1 VTGLGIDRDKVPAMV
16 QTLPAADFSRDY
28 SPNVVETF
36 AQRIP
41 GVTTNNVQGNEFATD
56 LRYIHR
62 GTEDEDERLERSWHW
77 TSFLSHV
84 ASAAYSSLTST
95 SRRKQERRCDLRHSS
110 RHGLINVR
118 FRSCGICPV

>member
-1 VTGLGIDRDKVPAMV
+1 M
-16 QTLPAADFSRDY
+16 
-28 SPNVVETF
+28 TF
-36 AQRIP
+36 AR
-41 GVTTNNVQGNEFATD
+41 
-56 LRYIHR
+56 LRVGQMRNISYRRPRCLLFLRDTLSMHR
-62 GTEDEDERLERSWHW
+62 GTENEDERLERSWHW

-95 SRRKQERRCDLRHSS
+95 SRRKQERRCDSRYSS